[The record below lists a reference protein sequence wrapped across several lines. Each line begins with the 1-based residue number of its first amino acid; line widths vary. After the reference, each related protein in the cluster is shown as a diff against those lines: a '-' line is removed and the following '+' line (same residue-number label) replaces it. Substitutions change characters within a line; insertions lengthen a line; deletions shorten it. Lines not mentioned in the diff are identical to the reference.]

1 MACGAGNLNL
11 QRPRMWPTATSDSAK
26 ERELMAKKILITGA
40 SSGFGRGAAIEL
52 ARRGHKVVASAETW
66 PQVRSLRAD
75 AADAGAEL
83 EVIKLNLLD
92 GIDIAHAATYDPD
105 VLVLNAGVMESGSIV
120 DIPMERVRDSFDINV
135 FGHLKLAQGIVPK
148 MVARKSG
155 KVVWTSSMG
164 GILVIPF
171 VGIYCATKHA
181 IEAIAG
187 SMKAEL
193 APYGVKVATVN
204 PGVFGT
210 GFNDTGAESH
220 VQWYDANR
228 AVVPMPDFGTALADQ
243 FDPREMIDAMV
254 EMIPA
259 DEHLYRT
266 MRPLATIDV
275 AKQWQETE
283 WTQDA

>member
-1 MACGAGNLNL
+1 MLQQSTLASLEFNLSK
-11 QRPRMWPTATSDSAK
+11 QKDATMPK
-26 ERELMAKKILITGA
+26 TILMTGA

-52 ARRGHKVVASAETW
+52 ARRGHKVIAAAETW
-66 PQVRSLRAD
+66 PQVRSLRSE
-75 AADAGAEL
+75 AADAGVEL
-83 EVIKLNLLD
+83 DVIKLNLLD
-92 GIDIAHAATYDPD
+92 DIDIAHAAGYDPD
-105 VLVLNAGVMESGSIV
+105 ILVLNAGVMESGSVI
-120 DIPMERVRDSFDINV
+120 DIPMERIRESFEINL
-135 FGHLKLAQGIVPK
+135 FGHIKLVQGIVPK
-148 MVARKSG
+148 MVARKAG

-171 VGIYCATKHA
+171 VGVYCATKHA

-187 SMKAEL
+187 SMRAEL

-220 VQWYDANR
+220 TQWYDADR
-228 AVVPMPDFGTALADQ
+228 AVVPMPDFTAALADQ
-243 FDPREMIDAMV
+243 FDPQEMIDAMV
-254 EMIPA
+254 EIIPA
-259 DEHLYRT
+259 DEHSYRT
-266 MRPLATIDV
+266 MRPLATIDT

>member
-1 MACGAGNLNL
+1 MS
-11 QRPRMWPTATSDSAK
+11 TT
-26 ERELMAKKILITGA
+26 KKILITGA
-40 SSGFGRGAAIEL
+40 SSGFGLGAAIEL
-52 ARRGHKVVASAETW
+52 ARRGHQVVGTAESW
-66 PQVRSLRAD
+66 PQVRSLRSH
-75 AADAGAEL
+75 AAEAGVEL

-92 GIDIAHAATYDPD
+92 GMDIARAATYEPD
-105 VLVLNAGVMESGSIV
+105 VLVLNSGIMESGSVV
-120 DIPMERVRDSFDINV
+120 DIPMERVRESFEINV
-135 FGHLKLAQGIVPK
+135 FGHIKLAQGIVPK

-155 KVVWTSSMG
+155 KVVWVSSMG

-171 VGIYCATKHA
+171 VGVYCATKHA

-204 PGVFGT
+204 PGIFGT

-220 VQWYDANR
+220 VQWYDEKT
-228 AVVPMPDFGTALADQ
+228 AVVPMPDFSSALADQ
-243 FDPREMIDAMV
+243 ADPKDMIDAMV

-259 DEHLYRT
+259 EDHLYRT
-266 MRPLATIDV
+266 MRPLETIDA

-283 WTQDA
+283 WTQKS